1 MNITLR
7 RYKENVVRK
16 RLEME
21 VISCRQRERYEGEE
35 KWKEEECREKTKLNK
50 RG

>member
-1 MNITLR
+1 
-7 RYKENVVRK
+7 
-16 RLEME
+16 ME
-21 VISCRQRERYEGEE
+21 VKSCRQKKRYHEGEE